1 MEKII
6 EQAILY
12 DFYGELLTKRQQKL
26 YEDAVYNDLSMS
38 EIAQEEGIS
47 RQGVFDLLKRV
58 NASLEEY
65 ERKLQLVHKFNTIK
79 EKVSQINA
87 MTNQE
92 EIKQLSNDI
101 LEEL

>member
-1 MEKII
+1 MEKIV

-58 NASLEEY
+58 NASLVEY
-65 ERKLQLVHKFNTIK
+65 EHTVQLVHKFNTIK
-79 EKVSQINA
+79 EKVSQINEI
-87 MTNQE
+87 TNQE